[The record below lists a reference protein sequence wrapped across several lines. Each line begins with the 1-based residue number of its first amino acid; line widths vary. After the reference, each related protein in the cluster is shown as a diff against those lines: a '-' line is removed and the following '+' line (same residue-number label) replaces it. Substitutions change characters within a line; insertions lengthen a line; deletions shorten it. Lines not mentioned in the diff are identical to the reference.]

1 MVESFDAAV
10 AKNEEV
16 LPDKLEELMDG
27 QQIVDSIRDKIDQR
41 RNEEQD
47 DGEEET
53 ASTTLM
59 TATASD

>member
-41 RNEEQD
+41 RNDQD

>member
-27 QQIVDSIRDKIDQR
+27 QQIVDSIKDKIDQR
-41 RNEEQD
+41 RNDQD

-53 ASTTLM
+53 ASITLM